1 MIEDDLDNHI
11 IFILISFKYYIIGTD
26 SELESKNLKK
36 EFACLQCGITFD
48 NVDDAEEH
56 DKLEHKEHK
65 IPSGCG

>member
-1 MIEDDLDNHI
+1 M
-11 IFILISFKYYIIGTD
+11 GTD

-48 NVDDAEEH
+48 NVDDEEEH
-56 DKLEHKEHK
+56 VKLEHKEHK